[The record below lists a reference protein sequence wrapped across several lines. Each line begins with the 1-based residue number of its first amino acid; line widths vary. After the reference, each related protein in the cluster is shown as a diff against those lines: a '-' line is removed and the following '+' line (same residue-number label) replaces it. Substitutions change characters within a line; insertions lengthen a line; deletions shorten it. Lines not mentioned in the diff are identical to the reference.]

1 MLSQKI
7 FKDGLKEL
15 ENVFDGF
22 TLTESKLKT
31 WYKYSKHLEDYIWEK
46 KIANCIKGCRKI
58 PTLADILD
66 IKGYYRED
74 TPPPY
79 DKYYEEEEYER
90 GKQPEE
96 AKKNMGE
103 LYKKIGY
110 VPKLKGRL

>member
-1 MLSQKI
+1 MLSEKI

-31 WYKYSKHLEDYIWEK
+31 WYKYSKHMEDYEWEK

-79 DKYYEEEEYER
+79 DKSYEEEEYVP
-90 GKQPEE
+90 GKQPHGFKEYMDRVLGRIKMP
-96 AKKNMGE
+96 KK
-103 LYKKIGY
+103 
-110 VPKLKGRL
+110 